1 MQGADPRIAV
11 SDPPMRIAVLGAG
24 AMGSL
29 FGGRLREG
37 GADVVLLDV
46 NQPHLDAINRE
57 GLRLVTDG
65 RDRHIR
71 LPALRPGQAPTPP
84 DLLMVFTKSFQTAD
98 ALAAVGPMLAAQ
110 TYVLTL
116 QNGLGNCERLA
127 AVVPEDRILIGM
139 TDYPADYR
147 RAGYVESH
155 GDGVIRLRCA
165 DGVER
170 PILGRITAAFTE
182 AGMDCQVDLNVE
194 AAIWQKVAFNTALN
208 GICAVL
214 GCTVGQI
221 AAAPEGPMLAS
232 VCVDE
237 VLTTAAALGI
247 PVDRVATHA
256 AVAHAL
262 AAHGGHKPSMLQD
275 LLAGRRTE
283 ADAIHGEVIARARRL
298 GLAVPVTET
307 LYRLI
312 RLAEMLPTRDRSSGL
327 CGKPTQS

>member
-1 MQGADPRIAV
+1 MHDADPRIIG
-11 SDPPMRIAVLGAG
+11 SDPPMRIVVLGAG

-37 GADVVLLDV
+37 GADVVLLDL
-46 NQPHLDAINRE
+46 NQPHLDAINRD

-65 RDRHIR
+65 HDRHIH
-71 LPALRPGQAPTPP
+71 LPGLRPEQAFTPP

-98 ALAAVGPMLAAQ
+98 ALAAVRPVLVGQ
-110 TYVLTL
+110 TYFLTL
-116 QNGLGNCERLA
+116 QNGLGNRERLA
-127 AVVPEDRILIGM
+127 AVLPEDRILIGM

-147 RAGYVESH
+147 RAGFVESH
-155 GDGVIRLRCA
+155 GDGVIRLHCA
-165 DGVER
+165 DGVQR
-170 PILGRITAAFTE
+170 PILDRLTAAFTA
-182 AGMDCQVDLNVE
+182 AGMDCQIDLNVE
-194 AAIWQKVAFNTALN
+194 ATIWQKVAFNAALN

-221 AAAPEGPMLAS
+221 ASAPEGPTLARA
-232 VCVDE
+232 CVDE
-237 VLTTAAALGI
+237 VLTTAGALGI
-247 PVDRVATHA
+247 PVDPAAAHA

-283 ADAIHGEVIARARRL
+283 ADAIYGEVIARARRL

-307 LYRLI
+307 LYRMV
-312 RLAEMLPTRDRSSGL
+312 RLAEMLPSRD
-327 CGKPTQS
+327 

>member
-1 MQGADPRIAV
+1 MEDADLRIIV
-11 SDPPMRIAVLGAG
+11 SQSPMRIAVLGAG

-29 FGGRLREG
+29 FGGRLHEG

-46 NQPHLDAINRE
+46 NQPHLDAINRD

-65 RDRHIR
+65 HDRHIR
-71 LPALRPGQAPTPP
+71 LPALRPEQAPTPP

-98 ALAAVGPMLAAQ
+98 ALAAVQPRLMAH
-110 TYVLTL
+110 TYLLTL
-116 QNGLGNCERLA
+116 QNGLGNRERLA
-127 AVVPEDRILIGM
+127 SVVAEDHILIGM

-147 RAGYVESH
+147 RPGYVESH

-165 DGVER
+165 DGIER
-170 PILGRITAAFTE
+170 PILDRITAAFSA
-182 AGMDCQVDLNVE
+182 AGMDCQIDLNVE

-221 AAAPEGPMLAS
+221 AAAPEGPTLARA
-232 VCVDE
+232 CVDE
-237 VLTTAAALGI
+237 VLSTAGALGI
-247 PVDRVATHA
+247 PVDRAAAHA

-262 AAHGGHKPSMLQD
+262 ATHGGHKPSMLQD

-283 ADAIHGEVIARARRL
+283 VDAIHGEVIARARRL
-298 GLAVPVTET
+298 GLAAPVSET
-307 LYRLI
+307 LYRLV
-312 RLAEMLPTRDRSSGL
+312 RLAEMLPPRDRSSG
-327 CGKPTQS
+327 QAR

>member
-1 MQGADPRIAV
+1 MDDDPSV
-11 SDPPMRIAVLGAG
+11 TGSDPPMRIVVLGAG
-24 AMGSL
+24 AMGAL

-46 NQPHLDAINRE
+46 NQPHVDAINRD
-57 GLRLVTDG
+57 GLRLVIDG
-65 RDRHIR
+65 HDRHIR
-71 LPALRPGQAPTPP
+71 LPALRPEQASTPP
-84 DLLMVFTKSFQTAD
+84 DLLILFTKSFQTAD
-98 ALAAVGPMLAAQ
+98 ALAAVRPVLAGQ

-116 QNGLGNCERLA
+116 QNGLGNRERLA

-147 RAGYVESH
+147 RPGYIESH

-170 PILGRITAAFTE
+170 PILDRLTAAFAA
-182 AGMDCQVDLNVE
+182 AGMDCRVDRHVE
-194 AAIWQKVAFNTALN
+194 AAIWQKVAFNAALN

-214 GCTVGQI
+214 GCTVDQI
-221 AAAPEGPMLAS
+221 AAAPEGPALARA
-232 VCVDE
+232 CVDE
-237 VLTTAAALGI
+237 VLTTAGALGI
-247 PVDRVATHA
+247 PVDPGAAHA
-256 AVAHAL
+256 AVTHAL

-283 ADAIHGEVIARARRL
+283 VDAIHGEVIAYARRL

-307 LYRLI
+307 LYRMV
-312 RLAEMLPTRDRSSGL
+312 RLAEMLPTRD
-327 CGKPTQS
+327 